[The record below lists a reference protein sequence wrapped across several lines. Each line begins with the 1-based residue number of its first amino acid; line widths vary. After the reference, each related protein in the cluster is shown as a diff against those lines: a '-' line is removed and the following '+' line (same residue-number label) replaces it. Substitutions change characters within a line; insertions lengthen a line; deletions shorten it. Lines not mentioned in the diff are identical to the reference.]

1 MDFFVERAATLEE
14 AQAALRRKY
23 GDRARV
29 LGRKTYTYGG
39 VFGLFQKQG
48 VELTGYYSHAPAY
61 QPRHYGGNEEHAR
74 LVQQAVAATAAKS
87 QRAYQAPEPG
97 AAAPNSGAGGN
108 GGAVNNNGGGNNATG
123 SVSEADR
130 SLQQV
135 LDELRH
141 LRQSVGQAGVAR
153 PPAGIVELRELLAAN
168 ECSARF
174 VKRLED
180 QLGDTMSLSALEDP
194 DQVRV
199 AALAAIVAAI
209 DIHSWERKSTTPR
222 VVSLVGP
229 TGVGKTT
236 TIAKLAAMYGAVANE
251 RQDVRVLTIDSYRI
265 GAFYQL
271 QKYGEIMRI
280 PVSGV
285 DGVEE
290 MHTQLSLAAD
300 ADWVFIDTV
309 GKSPHDLAKLAE
321 VNELVRAANGEVHL
335 VVSAT
340 TKATDLLEVF
350 RQFEPFGYDSVI
362 VTKLDETNTVG
373 GIVSA
378 LSEKQKSVSFVT
390 DGQNVPQDIS
400 RARVESFVRHLRGF
414 RPTDIDT
421 IAGSSLTNAAQGE
434 R

>member
-14 AQAALRRKY
+14 ARASLHRKY
-23 GDRARV
+23 GDRARI

-39 VFGLFQKQG
+39 MFGLFQKQG

-61 QPRHYGGNEEHAR
+61 QSRQYGANDEHAR
-74 LVQQAVAATAAKS
+74 LVRQAVAATEAKS
-87 QRAYQAPEPG
+87 RHTSQPPGADVPAAGSAAPE
-97 AAAPNSGAGGN
+97 
-108 GGAVNNNGGGNNATG
+108 
-123 SVSEADR
+123 
-130 SLQQV
+130 LQQV

-141 LRQSVGQAGVAR
+141 LRRSVGAAPGAR
-153 PPAGIVELRELLAAN
+153 APAGIVELRELFAAN
-168 ECSARF
+168 ECGAAF
-174 VKRLED
+174 GKRIEATLTE
-180 QLGDTMSLSALEDP
+180 TMSLAALEDP

-199 AALAAIVAAI
+199 AALAQIVAAI
-209 DIHSWERKSTTPR
+209 DVHDWERAAAKPR

-236 TIAKLAAMYGAVANE
+236 TIAKLAAMYGAVASE

-271 QKYGEIMRI
+271 RKYGEIMRI

-285 DGVEE
+285 DGADE
-290 MHTQLSLAAD
+290 MRTQLSLAAD

-309 GKSPHDLAKLAE
+309 GKSPHDLATLAE
-321 VNELVRAANGEVHL
+321 VNELVRAADGEVHL

-340 TKATDLLEVF
+340 TKSNDLLELF
-350 RQFEPFGYDSVI
+350 RQFEPFNYDSVI
-362 VTKLDETNTVG
+362 VTKLDETTTVG

-378 LSEKQKSVSFVT
+378 LAEKQKSVSFVT

-400 RARVESFVRHLRGF
+400 RARVESFARHLRGF

>member
-14 AQAALRRKY
+14 ARASLHRKY
-23 GDRARV
+23 GDRARI

-61 QPRHYGGNEEHAR
+61 QSRHYSANDEHAR
-74 LVQQAVAATAAKS
+74 LVRQAVAATAAKS
-87 QRAYQAPEPG
+87 QHTSRPSGSDTPVAGSSDTDRGAP
-97 AAAPNSGAGGN
+97 
-108 GGAVNNNGGGNNATG
+108 AVP
-123 SVSEADR
+123 E
-130 SLQQV
+130 LQQV

-141 LRQSVGQAGVAR
+141 LRRSVGGATGAQ

-168 ECSARF
+168 ECGPAF
-174 VKRLED
+174 GKRIEATLTE
-180 QLGDTMSLSALEDP
+180 TMSLAALEDS

-199 AALAAIVAAI
+199 AALAQIVAAI
-209 DIHSWERKSTTPR
+209 DVHGWERAAAKPR

-236 TIAKLAAMYGAVANE
+236 TIAKLAAMYGAVASE

-285 DGVEE
+285 DSVDQ
-290 MHTQLSLAAD
+290 MRTQLSLAAE

-309 GKSPHDLAKLAE
+309 GKSPHDFATLAE
-321 VNELVRAANGEVHL
+321 VNELVRAADGEVHL

-340 TKATDLLEVF
+340 TKLNDLLEIF
-350 RQFEPFGYDSVI
+350 SQFEPFNCKSVI
-362 VTKLDETNTVG
+362 ITKLDETTTVG
-373 GIVSA
+373 GIIAA
-378 LSEKQKSVSFVT
+378 LAEKQKSVSFVT

-400 RARVESFVRHLRGF
+400 RVRVESFARHLRGF

>member
-14 AQAALRRKY
+14 AQAALYRKY
-23 GDRARV
+23 GDRARI

-61 QPRHYGGNEEHAR
+61 QPRHYGANDEHTR
-74 LVQQAVAATAAKS
+74 LVRQAVAATAAKS
-87 QRAYQAPEPG
+87 QRASQPPESGASAADRSGSHTTPG
-97 AAAPNSGAGGN
+97 A
-108 GGAVNNNGGGNNATG
+108 
-123 SVSEADR
+123 VSDQ

-141 LRQSVGQAGVAR
+141 LRRSVGGAGVAR
-153 PPAGIVELRELLAAN
+153 PPAGIVELRELLEAN
-168 ECSARF
+168 ECGGAF
-174 VKRLED
+174 GKRLEET
-180 QLGDTMSLSALEDP
+180 LTNTMSLATLEDP

-199 AALAAIVAAI
+199 AALAQIVAAI
-209 DIHSWERKSTTPR
+209 DVHDWERAVAKPR

-236 TIAKLAAMYGAVANE
+236 TIAKLAAMYGAVAAE

-280 PVSGV
+280 PVSCV
-285 DGVEE
+285 DGADQ
-290 MHTQLSLAAD
+290 MRTQLSLATD

-309 GKSPHDLAKLAE
+309 GKSPHDLATLAE
-321 VNELVRAANGEVHL
+321 VNELVRTANGEVHL

-340 TKATDLLEVF
+340 TKSKDLLEIF
-350 RQFEPFGYDSVI
+350 RQFEPFNCNSVI
-362 VTKLDETNTVG
+362 VTKLDETTTVG
-373 GIVSA
+373 GIVAA
-378 LSEKQKSVSFVT
+378 LAERQKSVSFVT
-390 DGQNVPQDIS
+390 DGQNVPQDIA
-400 RARVESFVRHLRGF
+400 RARAESFVRHLRGF